1 MEILWAGWRSAY
13 LSGLAAEE
21 SDDSCLFCELPA
33 SGPDSETYVVE
44 RGDLV
49 YSVLNLYPYTNG
61 HLLLTPF
68 RHVAN
73 PEELTSAEVAELW
86 HLVGSTQR
94 ALDDALS
101 PHGYNLG
108 ANLGRDGGAGVV
120 GHFHLHVVPRWRGDS
135 SFMSAT
141 ANARVLPQALEETWA
156 RLRELVNG

>member
-1 MEILWAGWRSAY
+1 
-13 LSGLAAEE
+13 
-21 SDDSCLFCELPA
+21 
-33 SGPDSETYVVE
+33 
-44 RGDLV
+44 
-49 YSVLNLYPYTNG
+49 
-61 HLLLTPF
+61 
-68 RHVAN
+68 
-73 PEELTSAEVAELW
+73 
-86 HLVGSTQR
+86 QR